1 MYNSDTEVLFP
12 IRLIPPLRD
21 LHGVEWT
28 NLIEHISS
36 VGATPAERHAFVLMM
51 VRMCGCVACNADS
64 FRAMRGCSQCSR
76 QIVRRFKG
84 GDHEI
89 VEQYQQVYKEV
100 EAYLQKKVSTISAA
114 AEGDSAS
121 DEEK

>member
-12 IRLIPPLRD
+12 SRVIPSLRD
-21 LHGVEWT
+21 LHGEEWST
-28 NLIEHISS
+28 LVEHISS
-36 VGATPAERHAFVLMM
+36 AKATPAERDAFVLMM

-76 QIVRRFKG
+76 QTARRFRG

-89 VEQYQQVYKEV
+89 VEQYRQAYNEV
-100 EAYLQKKVSTISAA
+100 EAYLQKKSSPA
-114 AEGDSAS
+114 AEDESAS
-121 DEEK
+121 SEEK